1 MAGTNKST
9 KTFIVQKVIE
19 KVQSIQTKVQNL
31 FIVQKMIEKA
41 RYKYTKKSPKTTHDS
56 TKKG

>member
-9 KTFIVQKVIE
+9 KTSIVQKVIE
-19 KVQSIQTKVQNL
+19 KVQSILTKVQNL

-41 RYKYTKKSPKTTHDS
+41 RYKYTKKKSKDHS
-56 TKKG
+56 